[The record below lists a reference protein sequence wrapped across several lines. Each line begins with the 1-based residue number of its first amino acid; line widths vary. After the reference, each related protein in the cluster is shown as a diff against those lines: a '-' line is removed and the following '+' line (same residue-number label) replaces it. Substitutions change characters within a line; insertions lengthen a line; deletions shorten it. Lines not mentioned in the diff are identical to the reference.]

1 MAITTKE
8 GILSR
13 KDTGRCVPFEVPAWG
28 ETVYI
33 KLLTLGEK
41 TSFEKSFV
49 KQRGKETWQDMENF
63 TSKLLCACLCDENG
77 KLLFEMTDASLVAE
91 LLAEEAEPIFDECMR
106 VNKYAQKNVEETAK
120 N

>member
-1 MAITTKE
+1 MAITTRE

-28 ETVYI
+28 ETVYV

-41 TSFEKSFV
+41 TAFEKSFV
-49 KQRGKETWQDMENF
+49 RQKGKETVQDMENF
-63 TSKLLCACLCDENG
+63 TAKLLCACLCDEHG
-77 KLLFEMTDASLVAE
+77 KLLFEMTDASLVAD

-106 VNKYAQKNVEETAK
+106 VNKYAKKDVEEEAK